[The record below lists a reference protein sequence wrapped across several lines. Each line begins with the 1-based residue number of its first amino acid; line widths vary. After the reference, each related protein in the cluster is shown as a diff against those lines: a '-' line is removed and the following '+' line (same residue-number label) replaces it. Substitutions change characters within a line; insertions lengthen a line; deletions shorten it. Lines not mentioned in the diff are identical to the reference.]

1 MIGWRKMIK
10 NRHGVTIERIVCG
23 EGILEELLDYLNID
37 GYNQTRAVYKVL
49 SALNLAKRDTTL
61 NGSCCPMRQTI
72 TYQATSHLK
81 DLIDRSGVK
90 LK

>member
-10 NRHGVTIERIVCG
+10 NRHGVTFERVVCG
-23 EGILEELLDYLNID
+23 DKILEELLDYLNIG

-61 NGSCCPMRQTI
+61 HGGYCSMMQTI